1 MSSIHQQHETMLK
14 SLEQSPEEMMEYL
27 LDSTE
32 FLKMDDQ
39 AQATQMW
46 ENKFKTKKTCP
57 RPRNPDIC
65 PECSSAG
72 VQCVETNTV
81 VCPKCSTILHHQLLL
96 NDMEHMS
103 HDTMK
108 RLHRKTV
115 HFYDRYTHFKDYV
128 QRLTGTA
135 TYKLLPEDAKNLQA
149 TLNGFPAVTPKTVE
163 HSLRKRK
170 LTKKYL
176 VHAVGIAKE
185 LGKHEPAYIDGTNWT
200 NLKLAFLRLSK
211 YWHWN
216 RKRVAP
222 KRKSFLNYP
231 FVFYQLAKN
240 LGHPE
245 WTKDVRMPKHY
256 QTLLTLRKIWFT
268 IAKELGWTCYPCT

>member
-1 MSSIHQQHETMLK
+1 MLK
-14 SLEQSPEEMMEYL
+14 SLEQSPEAMMEYL

-46 ENKFKTKKTCP
+46 ENKFKVNKTQL
-57 RPRNPDIC
+57 RPQNPDIC

-81 VCPKCSTILHHQLLL
+81 VCPKCSTVLHHQLLL
-96 NDMEHMS
+96 NDTEHMC
-103 HDTMK
+103 HDSIK

-135 TYKLLPEDAKNLQA
+135 TYKLAPEDAKNLQA
-149 TLNGFPAVTPKTVE
+149 TLNGFPTVTPKTVE
-163 HSLRKRK
+163 HALRKRK

-176 VHAVGIAKE
+176 VYAVGIARE
-185 LGKHEPAYIDGTNWT
+185 LGNHKPARIDGTDWT

-256 QTLLTLRKIWFT
+256 QTLLTLRQIWFT
-268 IAKELGWTCYPCT
+268 VAKELGWTCHPCT

>member
-46 ENKFKTKKTCP
+46 ENKFKAKKTCP

-96 NDMEHMS
+96 NDIEHMS

-163 HSLRKRK
+163 HSLRRRK

-176 VHAVGIAKE
+176 VYAVGIARE
-185 LGKHEPAYIDGTNWT
+185 LGKYKPAYIDGTNWT